1 MAKSET
7 PPALAARERKISS
20 WPPRARELTGE
31 KIGERYVVCD
41 LIGEGQLGATYDARD
56 LTLGRDVAF
65 KTLLLGND
73 PTSEPAA
80 RLRREARV
88 ASVLRDPAVCK
99 VSDLGALDDGTPY
112 IVMERLTGETLA
124 DRITAEGA
132 LPVDEVIDLMLQ
144 TVQALRVAHERGIVH
159 RDVRPEKIFL
169 IRRSEGCAA
178 PIKLLDFG
186 VAKTPD
192 DRDPSPDW
200 TRNGTPYTSPEQA
213 LGKPHDA
220 RTDIWS
226 CGVVL
231 YEAITGRRPFS
242 APNYNALIREI
253 ADVTPRPVCEV
264 RRDIPR
270 ALGTVIERAMAAD
283 PARRFQSAAEF
294 TGDLLALGRELAD
307 EAPTTPYGN
316 RDLGALELTMTK
328 LSVRLRP
335 E

>member
-1 MAKSET
+1 MGEVY
-7 PPALAARERKISS
+7 
-20 WPPRARELTGE
+20 RAH
-31 KIGERYVVCD
+31 
-41 LIGEGQLGATYDARD
+41 DAR
-56 LTLGRDVAF
+56 LNRDVALKVLPDSF
-65 KTLLLGND
+65 
-73 PTSEPAA
+73 A
-80 RLRREARV
+80 RDIDRLARFQREAQTLAALNHPNIAAIYAVEEIAGVRAIAMELV
-88 ASVLRDPAVCK
+88 A
-99 VSDLGALDDGTPY
+99 
-112 IVMERLTGETLA
+112 GETLGE
-124 DRITAEGA
+124 RIERAKASRGTVPLAECLAIARQIAAA
-132 LPVDEVIDLMLQ
+132 LD
-144 TVQALRVAHERGIVH
+144 VAHERGIVH